1 MEHRLLQSYVA
12 VAEEL
17 HFGRA
22 AKRLNISQPPLT
34 KQIQQLER
42 ELGVALFERTKRKVE
57 LTAAGSVLLEE
68 ARRLLR
74 QTENAAELVR
84 KTERGETGHL
94 AVGFIDAAIYSLV
107 PNVVERFTRS
117 YPHVTVELADLRIP
131 DQVRGVS
138 EGRLDVGFI
147 HPPIC
152 GEQLAIET
160 VLVEPLVVAVPQRHR
175 LASRAEIP
183 LAELANEAL
192 IQFPR
197 SINPTLY
204 DEIIGLCQSSGFNP
218 KIVREATPKQTIIG
232 LVSVGLG
239 VSLLPRCLENLKRD
253 GVAYRPISGP
263 NLSIDTS
270 IIYRSDRLR
279 PATKAFI
286 NVVRTVAREGG

>member
-1 MEHRLLQSYVA
+1 MA

-34 KQIQQLER
+34 KQIQRLER
-42 ELGVALFERTKRKVE
+42 ELGVALLERTKRKVE

-68 ARRLLR
+68 ARSLLR
-74 QTENAAELVR
+74 QTETATELVR

-94 AVGFIDAAIYSLV
+94 SVGFIDAAIYSV
-107 PNVVERFTRS
+107 IPTIVDRFTRS
-117 YPHVTVELADLRIP
+117 YPDVTLELSDLRIP

-147 HPPIC
+147 HPPVS
-152 GEQLAIET
+152 GKHLVIET
-160 VLVEPLVVAVPQRHR
+160 ILVEPLVIAVPQQHR
-175 LASRAEIP
+175 LASQAEIP
-183 LAELANEAL
+183 LAELADEPL

-197 SINPTLY
+197 SINATLY
-204 DEIIGLCQSSGFNP
+204 DQIIGLCQSSGFSP
-218 KIVREATPKQTIIG
+218 RIVREATPKQTIIG

-239 VSLLPRCLENLKRD
+239 VSLLPKCLENLKRD
-253 GVAYRPISGP
+253 GVVYRPISGS

-270 IIYRSDRLR
+270 IVYRSDRLR
-279 PATKAFI
+279 PVTGAFI
-286 NVVRTVAREGG
+286 DVVRAVAGKSY